1 MMGTG
6 YQSKRLMAQGRDD
19 WFYRKCLGWEL
30 KFAVLPKRC
39 DITDNLIW
47 LKHAYRGTALLTGP
61 GDNIVEHRWHD
72 KNEHLIFKI
81 KGN

>member
-1 MMGTG
+1 MMGAG
-6 YQSKRLMAQGRDD
+6 YQSKRAMAQGRDD

-30 KFAVLPKRC
+30 KFTIWPRRC
-39 DITDNLIW
+39 DISNSIIW
-47 LKHAYRGTALLTGP
+47 FNRAYRGTAMLTGP
-61 GDNIVEHRWHD
+61 GESIIEHRWHD